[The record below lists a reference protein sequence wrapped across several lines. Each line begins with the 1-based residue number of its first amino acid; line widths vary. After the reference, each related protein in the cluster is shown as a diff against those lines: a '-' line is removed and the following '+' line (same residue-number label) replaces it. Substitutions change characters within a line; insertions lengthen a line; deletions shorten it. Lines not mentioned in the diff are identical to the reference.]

1 MAHFTATFDANGGT
15 VTTTSKK
22 VYYEQ
27 TIGDMPTPKRE
38 GYTFNG
44 WCTAKNGAGRYITSD
59 YEIPWSTS
67 TTSTLYAQWT
77 INKYSIITSC
87 KGLGVISND
96 SKVTY
101 KENASIFINP
111 ANGFELTELK
121 IGGVSVT
128 PVTKYNFL
136 NVEKDHTVE
145 ATFSITQNKKMELI
159 QKGYSWIDLK
169 L

>member
-1 MAHFTATFDANGGT
+1 M
-15 VTTTSKK
+15 
-22 VYYEQ
+22 
-27 TIGDMPTPKRE
+27 
-38 GYTFNG
+38 
-44 WCTAKNGAGRYITSD
+44 
-59 YEIPWSTS
+59 
-67 TTSTLYAQWT
+67 YAQWT
-77 INKYSIITSC
+77 INKYIIITSC

-121 IGGVSVT
+121 IDGVSVT